1 KLRAKCKIDVVL
13 FIQSVFTQLTNF
25 QMTPIKDVPDVH
37 FEFETDLAADEIKF
51 TLEEIPDSHVMI
63 ESLRFL
69 APSSWIPVPYLHST
83 ARASLRL
90 ASPAQPRSTK
100 PSKKQ
105 ILKR

>member
-1 KLRAKCKIDVVL
+1 MRYKLRAECKSDVVL

-51 TLEEIPDSHVMI
+51 CLEAIPDSHVMI

-69 APSSWIPVPYLHST
+69 APSSWIPVPYLHGT
-83 ARASLRL
+83 DARALD
-90 ASPAQPRSTK
+90 
-100 PSKKQ
+100 
-105 ILKR
+105 